1 MSEPVDPSHRLTADS
16 VALSAQVRET
26 LTPAFI
32 AEALRQGLPDYR
44 ARILTIEVVVLCV
57 LHLLLHG
64 LSSLRMVVRALE
76 LGGISGLVRL
86 RVTPQALAQ
95 RLVAL
100 PHTVFL
106 DLLIHTVT
114 ALRPEARTHPERAR
128 LAPFAAALVG
138 IDDTT
143 LDKVLRKSD
152 AFPHVAEGK
161 ATGLGGRVGAALDL
175 VTGLIRAVAYD
186 TDAGGNERHR
196 LLPLVQ
202 ALPVGSLVV
211 FDLGYFAFDL
221 FDALGE
227 HFTYFVTRMKGR
239 VAHRVVHTMVD
250 ALDYRDQLVWLGS
263 GGGKAQMRWP
273 VRLIEVRVGNDW
285 WSYVTN
291 VWEPS
296 LLHPMDAVRIYE
308 ARWSLERTF
317 AALKRALGLHTLH
330 TCHVNGILIQV
341 WASLLL
347 YQVLDVLRTAVASA
361 RDWAPDEVSW
371 PMLMEALGT
380 YAAQPQAEPLPAWLI
395 RHARALNLRVAGVER
410 RKRVPISKALRTDL
424 QTPRAPLPLDQIT
437 PQRPYRRPDRFA
449 AKKQT
454 KPSEKF
460 FVVLVP
466 DVPLAESLN

>member
-1 MSEPVDPSHRLTADS
+1 MSEPIDPEFRLTADAA
-16 VALSAQVRET
+16 ALSAQVRAT
-26 LTPAFI
+26 LTPTFLASV
-32 AEALRQGLPDYR
+32 LRQGLPDYR
-44 ARILTIEVVVLCV
+44 ARVLTIEVVVLCV
-57 LHLLLHG
+57 LHLVLRG
-64 LSSLRMVVRALE
+64 LPSLRAVVRALD
-76 LGGISGLVRL
+76 LGGVPGVARL
-86 RVTPQALAQ
+86 RVTPQAFAQ

-100 PHTVFL
+100 PHTLFL
-106 DLLIHTVT
+106 DLLTHAVT
-114 ALRPEARTHPERAR
+114 ALRPEAKAHPERAR

-143 LDKVLRKSD
+143 LDKVLRKSE
-152 AFPHVAEGK
+152 AFPHVATGK
-161 ATGLGGRVGAALDL
+161 ATGLGGRVGAAVDL
-175 VTGLIRAVAYD
+175 VTGLIRAIAYD

-196 LLPLVQ
+196 LLPLVR

-239 VAHRVVHTMVD
+239 VAHRVVHTFVD

-263 GGGKAQMRWP
+263 DGGKAQMRWP
-273 VRLIEVRVGNDW
+273 VRLFEVRVGNAW

-291 VWEPS
+291 VWEPT
-296 LLHPMDAVRIYE
+296 LLPALNAVRIYE

-317 AALKRALGLHTLH
+317 AALKRALGLHALH

-347 YQVLDVLRTAVASA
+347 YQLLDVLRLAVASA
-361 RDWAPDEVSW
+361 RGWAPDEVSW
-371 PMLMEALGT
+371 AMLMEALGS
-380 YAAQPQAEPLPAWLI
+380 YAAQPRSAPLPGWLI
-395 RHARALNLRVAGVER
+395 THARELNLRVAGVER
-410 RKRVPISKALRTDL
+410 RTRVPISQALRTDL
-424 QTPRAPLPLDQIT
+424 QTPRAPLSLDQIT
-437 PQRPYRRPDRFA
+437 PHRPYRRPDRFA

-454 KPSEKF
+454 KPSQKV

-466 DVPLAESLN
+466 EFPLAESLN